1 MLLNQTYYL
10 NTIRD
15 WIYAGLA
22 VIFVFLIATILKA
35 ILSRQINRISAKT
48 ATEWDDLAAGLVD
61 KIKLFFLVAISF
73 YAGFRLLTLPD
84 SVTDF
89 INKFVG
95 IVLLIQIGLLASEAI
110 RIWLTSYRKQKI
122 EDHADTVTTVTSV
135 GFIVKIVL
143 WLILLLIALDN
154 LGVNVSALI
163 AGLGVGGIAVA
174 LAVQNILGDLFA
186 SFSIVLDK
194 PFVIGDFIIV
204 DNFLG
209 TIEHIGLKTTRVRS
223 LSGEQL
229 IFSNSDLLKT
239 RIRNFKRMY
248 ERRVVF
254 SIGVVYQTAHEKLKK
269 IPEIIK
275 NIIEN
280 QEQTRFDRAHFKE
293 YGAYALN
300 FEIVYWIENPDYN
313 IYMDIQQTINL
324 EIFQQFESED
334 IEFAYPSRSIYLND
348 VSSSLK
354 AAFNL

>member
-1 MLLNQTYYL
+1 MLLDQTVYH
-10 NTIRD
+10 NTIRE
-15 WIYAGLA
+15 WIYAGL
-22 VIFVFLIATILKA
+22 VVVFVFLIVRISKA
-35 ILSRQINRISAKT
+35 ILFKQISRISAKT
-48 ATEWDDLAAGLVD
+48 ATEWSDLAAGLVN
-61 KIKLFFLVAISF
+61 KIKFFFLVVISF
-73 YAGFRLLTLPD
+73 YAGAHLLTLPN
-84 SVTDF
+84 SINNF

-95 IVLLIQIGLLASEAI
+95 IVLFVQVGVLASEAI
-110 RIWLTSYRKQKI
+110 RFWLSSYRKRKI
-122 EDHADTVTTVTSV
+122 EDHADAVTTMTSV
-135 GFIVKIVL
+135 GIIVRILL
-143 WLILLLIALDN
+143 WLIILLIALDN

-204 DNFLG
+204 DNFMG

-254 SIGVVYQTAHEKLKK
+254 SIGVVYQTSHEKLTK
-269 IPEIIK
+269 IPPIIK
-275 NIIEN
+275 KIIEN

-293 YGAYALN
+293 YGSYALN

-324 EIFQQFESED
+324 EIFQQFKRED
-334 IEFAYPSRSIYLND
+334 IEFAYPSQSIFINDGFSVKADLNP
-348 VSSSLK
+348 
-354 AAFNL
+354 

>member
-1 MLLNQTYYL
+1 MLLDQTVYH
-10 NTIRD
+10 NTIRE
-15 WIYAGLA
+15 WIYAGL
-22 VIFVFLIATILKA
+22 VVVFVFLIVRISKA
-35 ILSRQINRISAKT
+35 ILFKQISRISAKT
-48 ATEWDDLAAGLVD
+48 ATEWNDLAAGLVN
-61 KIKLFFLVAISF
+61 KIKFFFLIVISF
-73 YAGFRLLTLPD
+73 YAGAHLLTLPN
-84 SVTDF
+84 SINNF

-95 IVLLIQIGLLASEAI
+95 IVLFVQVGVLASEAI
-110 RIWLTSYRKQKI
+110 RFWLSSYRKRKI
-122 EDHADTVTTVTSV
+122 EDHADAVTTMTSV
-135 GFIVKIVL
+135 GIIVRILL
-143 WLILLLIALDN
+143 WLIILLIALDN

-204 DNFLG
+204 DNFMG

-254 SIGVVYQTAHEKLKK
+254 SIGVVYQTSHEKLTK
-269 IPEIIK
+269 IPPIIK
-275 NIIEN
+275 KIIEN

-293 YGAYALN
+293 YGSYALN

-324 EIFQQFESED
+324 EIFQQFKRED
-334 IEFAYPSRSIYLND
+334 IEFAYPSQSIFINDGFSVKADLNP
-348 VSSSLK
+348 
-354 AAFNL
+354 